1 MNSGDHLKIPRR
13 LFYAARNPLEA
24 WDKFRD
30 QLYMR
35 REYSQPPCRYQCDS
49 DWERQLHER
58 MGAPW
63 PCDVADEFHEL
74 WSKIATFI
82 VAKGY
87 RFGPESYFGWNDGD
101 PEFVRAIWCLVRH
114 QRATTVVETGVGHGV
129 TTRFILEAL
138 QRNGEGRLYSIDRPS
153 ADTRMAAQIG
163 VAVDGIASERWRL
176 LAGSSS
182 RVLPGLVARL
192 GRIDLFIH
200 DSLHTNRNV
209 AFEVGCVRPALP
221 PGGFMVIDDIDT
233 NWGFNSLMAQHPD
246 DRFWVCQAEPVR
258 PDLRRFN
265 HKGLFGILQ
274 CP

>member
-1 MNSGDHLKIPRR
+1 MSKRHLEIPRR
-13 LFYAARNPLEA
+13 LLYAVRNPMDA
-24 WDKFRD
+24 WDKLRD
-30 QLYMR
+30 QFYMR
-35 REYSQPPCRYQCDS
+35 REYSQPPCHYQCDS
-49 DWERQLHER
+49 DWERQMHER

-63 PCDVADEFHEL
+63 PCDTADEFHAL
-74 WSKIATFI
+74 WSKIANLI

-87 RFGPESYFGWNDGD
+87 QFGPESYFGWNDGD

-114 QRATTVVETGVGHGV
+114 QRAATVVETGVGHGV

-138 QRNGEGRLYSIDRPS
+138 QRNGGGRLYSVDRPS

-163 VAVDGIASERWRL
+163 VAVDGFASERWRL
-176 LAGSSS
+176 LAGSS
-182 RVLPGLVARL
+182 RQVLPGLVAQL

-209 AFEVGCVRPALP
+209 AFEVECVRPALP
-221 PGGFMVIDDIDT
+221 PDGFMVIDDIDT
-233 NWGFNSLMAQHPD
+233 NWGFNSLIARHPD

-265 HKGLFGILQ
+265 DKGLFGVLQ
-274 CP
+274 RA